1 MLLATNM
8 KMVISLNV
16 VDEFYPEEILKL
28 YYRNQ
33 LDRTIEKYYYNWKEK
48 YTDEDY
54 DMMKGIDYDKVYVQ
68 QNTNYDGVGA
78 RATQIADL
86 RLHAERRCK
95 YLRKAKK
102 AIKRL
107 LDGLNERQ
115 RNMLDFYFEYEDELE
130 DACIQFAEDFKTGR
144 EEYKETKKLVRNCC
158 NELDK
163 MLL

>member
-1 MLLATNM
+1 M
-8 KMVISLNV
+8 NV

-28 YYRNQ
+28 YYSNQ
-33 LDRTIEKYYYNWKEK
+33 LDRVIADYRYKWKEK

-68 QNTNYDGVGA
+68 QNTTYDGVGA

-86 RLHAERRCK
+86 RLHAERRYK
-95 YLRKAKK
+95 HLLKAKK

-107 LDGLNERQ
+107 LDNLNRQ
-115 RNMLDFYFEYEDELE
+115 QQRELKFYFEYPDELE
-130 DACIQFAEDFKTGR
+130 DKCIELAKDFKGGR
-144 EEYKETKKLVRNCC
+144 EDYKQIKKLVRKCC
-158 NELDK
+158 NELDS